1 MSTGRLRFRRA
12 ARTLAFTLLVV
23 QLAALLV
30 HRVIAPMG
38 APDPRSFPRAG
49 DRFSSAREGIEQEI
63 LRVDERGWVL
73 SRLTFAPG
81 AAGPPK
87 HHHRSFAERFTVRE
101 GTLSIELGSRV
112 LQVPAGQRIEIAAG
126 VAHRPFN
133 PGTTPVIVEGD
144 SVMPITFAACLVQL
158 YKIMDEHPD
167 ARGRSM
173 LLQMSVRDPSCD
185 THVEAMPAAVER
197 ALELV
202 IAPWAR
208 LAGYRNDYPALALH
222 R

>member
-49 DRFSSAREGIEQEI
+49 DRFSSASEGFSQEI
-63 LRVDERGWVL
+63 LGVDARGQVS
-73 SRLTFAPG
+73 SRITLAPG
-81 AAGPPK
+81 ASGPPR
-87 HHHRSFAERFTVRE
+87 HYHRSFVERFTVRE
-101 GTLSIELGSRV
+101 GTLSIEVGARV

-133 PGTTPVIVEGD
+133 AGTTPVVVEGD
-144 SVMPITFAACLVQL
+144 SVMPIAFAACLVQL

-202 IAPWAR
+202 VAPWAR
-208 LAGYRNDYPALALH
+208 LAGYRNHYPELALH